1 MSASAPKKSS
11 AIVVVETA
19 RDYVKI
25 VQANR
30 SGKGRQ
36 VVKLHLHKIDR
47 SREDVASDI
56 MAALRKLRLG
66 YVPVIACLPRQSVN
80 VRFLEIPSTN
90 PNEIDDMVE
99 LQIDRQTPYSRDEI
113 VADYRIIGPGSEGY
127 TKVMLIIIQRSQMRH
142 RFVLLEKAG
151 ANVNS
156 MSVSSEGILSWFH
169 AAMGGAGARGTH
181 ILLDV
186 DKSYAD
192 LTIISRGQL
201 VFTKSIRIGAD
212 QLKKEFDSWKG
223 RLLQDVRHSVEIY
236 RAESHDDSVMQQIV
250 LTGAGPG
257 IDGLEK
263 LLSAE
268 LSLEVQAIDALRRVP
283 HGSGLPDL
291 KSEDYADVSFAP
303 LVGMAI
309 SPENLQFSLVPD
321 TVRRRR
327 SLAAK
332 ARALTAMGVWL
343 IIAMGASSLWTAT
356 ALQKKVMNLL
366 GLDQMIKDI
375 AEEAEDVR
383 KKRETTLMIMDR
395 LDSSRAPVNLLRELH
410 RVTPATIG
418 YDSISIEEGR
428 RMVLRGRAAGYQD
441 VSNLRSNLD
450 ESDVIPPDVKPG
462 PARKQDALIQ
472 FEVVCSALSEEGTP

>member
-1 MSASAPKKSS
+1 MSGSVPKKSS

-47 SREDVASDI
+47 SREDVASDV
-56 MAALRKLRLG
+56 MGALRKLKMG
-66 YVPVIACLPRQSVN
+66 FVPVIACLPRQSVN

-90 PNEIDDMVE
+90 PSEIDDMVE

-113 VADYRIIGPGSEGY
+113 VADYRIVGPGSKGY

-156 MSVSSEGILSWFH
+156 MCVSSEGILSWFH

-186 DKSYAD
+186 DKAYTD
-192 LTIISRGQL
+192 LTIVSRGQL
-201 VFTKSIRIGAD
+201 VFTKSIRIGAE
-212 QLKKEFDSWKG
+212 QLKKDFDGWKN
-223 RLLQDVRHSVEIY
+223 RFLQDVRHSVEIY
-236 RAESHDDSVMQQIV
+236 RAESHDDSVVQQLV
-250 LTGAGPG
+250 LTGVGPG
-257 IDGLEK
+257 IEGLEK
-263 LLSAE
+263 MLSEE
-268 LSLEVQAIDALRRVP
+268 LSLAVQSIDALHRIQ

-291 KSEDYADVSFAP
+291 TGEDYADVSFTA
-303 LVGMAI
+303 LIGMAI
-309 SPENLQFSLVPD
+309 SPETLEFSLVPD

-327 SLAAK
+327 SLAVK
-332 ARALTAMGVWL
+332 ARVLTAMGVWL
-343 IIAMGASSLWTAT
+343 IVVMGMSSLWTAT
-356 ALQKKVMNLL
+356 AMQKKVINLL

-375 AEEAEDVR
+375 AEEVEDVR

-395 LDSSRAPVNLLRELH
+395 LDSSHAPVSLLRELH
-410 RVTPATIG
+410 RVTPVTIG

-428 RMVLRGRAAGYQD
+428 RMILRGRATGYQD
-441 VSNLRSNLD
+441 VNTLRSNLD
-450 ESDVIPPDVKPG
+450 DSEVIPPDVKPG
-462 PARKQDALIQ
+462 PARKQDDLVQ
-472 FEVVCSALSEEGTP
+472 FEVVCSSSSEGGTP